1 MMQKTARRAGVSRG
15 DGRMKH
21 RMRTI
26 LLLWMILQSAALML
40 TGCGAREKD
49 AGSAPETPA
58 APREDLPLKI
68 ADTQLLQEELSAAI
82 SQVRQ
87 PAVMDVSAMTWE
99 QTPETDVKNLYYG
112 LLREDP
118 AMKYAYDLTAEVENG
133 LLTCRISYMP
143 YRAGYPQDWD
153 GIPVASLPELIE
165 TAEGHLGSAPVDIWL
180 TDTALTPDEMNRALQ
195 QVGGGY
201 ILCALSRDGTQLTY
215 TPAMGMTMEECLSL
229 LEQAREL
236 AAETAAERIDET
248 MTKREQAQELY
259 TFLTRSVRYDQRY
272 YSDRA
277 NMPYHSQTAI
287 GALRDGVAICGGYS
301 HALDLLFE
309 QAGIPCY
316 TVTGTFGGENHMW
329 NIAQLDGQWLWFDA
343 TADRSASPQY
353 QPRHFAQAEL
363 EGRYTWDSA
372 QLGWLLKE

>member
-1 MMQKTARRAGVSRG
+1 
-15 DGRMKH
+15 MKH

-99 QTPETDVKNLYYG
+99 QTPEIDVKNLYYG

-165 TAEGHLGSAPVDIWL
+165 TAEGHLGSAPVDIRL

-229 LEQAREL
+229 CWSRPG
-236 AAETAAERIDET
+236 
-248 MTKREQAQELY
+248 
-259 TFLTRSVRYDQRY
+259 SWQR
-272 YSDRA
+272 R
-277 NMPYHSQTAI
+277 P
-287 GALRDGVAICGGYS
+287 
-301 HALDLLFE
+301 
-309 QAGIPCY
+309 
-316 TVTGTFGGENHMW
+316 
-329 NIAQLDGQWLWFDA
+329 
-343 TADRSASPQY
+343 PQNGSMR
-353 QPRHFAQAEL
+353 P
-363 EGRYTWDSA
+363 
-372 QLGWLLKE
+372 